1 MLAPKASHYQRKR
14 PQADQRAGLEERLLL
29 GVKPPF
35 ATGADRSLET
45 QLSFLRNFL
54 LVDRLGR
61 IAAGRPIELHA
72 CSNPAVSWYNGC
84 CNFSA
89 VFSRGMLF

>member
-1 MLAPKASHYQRKR
+1 MLAPRLSNWGSDLGSR

-54 LVDRLGR
+54 LVDRLGL
-61 IAAGRPIELHA
+61 IAAGRPIELHT
-72 CSNPAVSWYNGC
+72 CSNPAVSWYNG
-84 CNFSA
+84 
-89 VFSRGMLF
+89 

>member
-1 MLAPKASHYQRKR
+1 MRANEVDTFLCPHKALQYQRKR

-29 GVKPPF
+29 GVQPPF

-54 LVDRLGR
+54 LVDRLGLLAGQSSFIR
-61 IAAGRPIELHA
+61 ASRSVAALKP
-72 CSNPAVSWYNGC
+72 
-84 CNFSA
+84 
-89 VFSRGMLF
+89 SR